1 MRHARSPP
9 AIITT
14 LCLTRSVRLPNE
26 QTRGQPINSACS
38 PRVKQAFILID
49 NTLSPLSTHTPA
61 CPGTSAPHPIRGTVP
76 YCTCEFKRLAA
87 GSPGLQALWARLS
100 GPCLTLWHMWL
111 ATGALTSA
119 CKHLTSL
126 RSQHIVRNGAPC
138 ARRNHQYLTF
148 EIATFEKP
156 LPTTA
161 TAAIKPQRSAARPPP
176 PPRARRR
183 CPSPPSPR

>member
-1 MRHARSPP
+1 MP
-9 AIITT
+9 
-14 LCLTRSVRLPNE
+14 
-26 QTRGQPINSACS
+26 
-38 PRVKQAFILID
+38 
-49 NTLSPLSTHTPA
+49 TPA
-61 CPGTSAPHPIRGTVP
+61 RPLPHVHIRPPTASCPGTSAPHPIRGTVP

-138 ARRNHQYLTF
+138 ARRNHHDCVRILPPH
-148 EIATFEKP
+148 ASPSAP
-156 LPTTA
+156 LHPIPRA
-161 TAAIKPQRSAARPPP
+161 CRPQAGMDPSYSAAASLTSPDTARERRPPVQMP
-176 PPRARRR
+176 N
-183 CPSPPSPR
+183 SFSKLLF